1 MLNEPVG
8 EDLHH
13 RAALTVSRHP
23 EPVGAA
29 QGAHIRKDITQRQ
42 LFQPLT
48 GRRRRENDL
57 LHAFLKEGAQLIK
70 APVEAFLR
78 GKAQVGDPVVHP
90 LAGAHEADGDDGLS
104 VFAGMGH
111 ADGLDGVAAFPLAQS
126 AQHL

>member
-1 MLNEPVG
+1 MS
-8 EDLHH
+8 
-13 RAALTVSRHP
+13 LTVSRHP

-29 QGAHIRKDITQRQ
+29 QGAHIRKDIAQRQ
-42 LFQPLT
+42 LFQSLT
-48 GRRRRENDL
+48 GRRRRENDPV
-57 LHAFLKEGAQLIK
+57 HAFLKKGTQLIK